1 MIVSVTNN
9 LYLHVYER
17 KKNPKNFLGFL
28 LSILEQVTVITV
40 VVFGVADT
48 STVVS
53 RFCGSGGGGGSWG
66 VGGGGGH

>member
-1 MIVSVTNN
+1 MIVSITNN

-17 KKNPKNFLGFL
+17 KKIPNYFLGFL
-28 LSILEQVTVITV
+28 LSIWKQVTVITV

-53 RFCGSGGGGGSWG
+53 RFWGSGGGG
-66 VGGGGGH
+66 H